1 MHSSILAW
9 KSLGQRS
16 LVGYSSWDC
25 KKVGHNL
32 ATKQQQILMYIQLQ
46 YFRKTIYSLLV
57 NTFKNLLDLGYQVEP
72 YEITDIRLFF
82 N

>member
-1 MHSSILAW
+1 
-9 KSLGQRS
+9 
-16 LVGYSSWDC
+16 
-25 KKVGHNL
+25 
-32 ATKQQQILMYIQLQ
+32 MYIQLQ